1 MKYRSFLRKS
11 ILIIA
16 GFFWASC
23 GDDDAQPI
31 SISEHAP
38 ESSSSLEPSSSES
51 ALPQSSNSTESEP
64 AEGTS
69 SNSPESS
76 SSAPTGDVS
85 SSSGEQFKL
94 ASDTSVTCTSK
105 QTTYSECVYIGG
117 SSSETC
123 FAPENELQFN
133 TTLTIEE
140 LIQIEN
146 RLENCLEAVP
156 VYGVAPCMP
165 QARMVTEYNCSNG
178 KTYTNLRI
186 KDGLV
191 YTNDE
196 YDSLFNSSSSEASS
210 SSAAPSPLC
219 QKTDFISKDGA
230 ILRSKEE
237 KLDSLVAAGETVS
250 DSLKA
255 CVNRSIPYNVGKYAK
270 TQICDGDTTVN
281 PHYQAKL
288 DSIREE
294 VDKAIKDCKATE
306 IQADSAKA
314 PADSTVAPT
323 DPTDTPADTTN
334 TPA

>member
-1 MKYRSFLRKS
+1 MKFRSFLRKT
-11 ILIIA
+11 ILIIT

-23 GDDDAQPI
+23 GEDNTQPI
-31 SISEHAP
+31 NINEPAS
-38 ESSSSLEPSSSES
+38 ESSSSRDALLQSSST
-51 ALPQSSNSTESEP
+51 NGSEP

-69 SNSPESS
+69 SGTPESS
-76 SSAPTGDVS
+76 SSTPTGDVS

-105 QTTYSECVYIGG
+105 QTSYSECVNTAG

-123 FAPENELQFN
+123 YSIESDLHYN

-140 LIQIEN
+140 LIEIEN
-146 RLENCLEAVP
+146 RLENCIEAVT
-156 VYGVAPCMP
+156 VYGVSPCMP
-165 QARMVTEYNCSNG
+165 RAITFTEYNCSNG
-178 KTYTNLRI
+178 KTYTYL

-191 YTNDE
+191 YTNAE

-219 QKTDFISKDGA
+219 QKTDFIGKSNVSNSSIK
-230 ILRSKEE
+230 E
-237 KLDSLVAAGETVS
+237 KLDSLTAAGETLTS
-250 DSLKA
+250 NLRN
-255 CVNRSIPYNVGKYAK
+255 CVNRLFPYGEGKYAK

-281 PHYQAKL
+281 PRYQAKL

-294 VDKAIKDCKATE
+294 VDKAIKDCKAAE
-306 IQADSAKA
+306 IPADSTKT

-323 DPTDTPADTTN
+323 DPTDTTS
-334 TPA
+334 TPAE

>member
-1 MKYRSFLRKS
+1 MKRRFFISKS
-11 ILIIA
+11 LLIVA
-16 GFFWASC
+16 SFFWASC
-23 GDDDAQPI
+23 GEDDSQPI
-31 SISEHAP
+31 SINEPAS
-38 ESSSSLEPSSSES
+38 ESSSSRDALLQSSST
-51 ALPQSSNSTESEP
+51 NGSEP

-69 SNSPESS
+69 SGTPESS

-105 QTTYSECVYIGG
+105 QTSYSECVNTAG

-123 FAPENELQFN
+123 YSIESDLHYN

-140 LIQIEN
+140 LIKIED
-146 RLENCLEAVP
+146 RLENCIEAVT
-156 VYGVAPCMP
+156 VYGVSPCMP
-165 QARMVTEYNCSNG
+165 RAITFTEYNCSNG
-178 KTYTNLRI
+178 KTYTYL

-191 YTNDE
+191 YTNAE

-250 DSLKA
+250 DSLKN
-255 CVNRSIPYNVGKYAK
+255 CVRRSFPYEKGKYAQ

-281 PHYQAKL
+281 PYYQAKL
-288 DSIREE
+288 DSIRKE
-294 VDKAIKDCKATE
+294 VDKAIENCKAAE
-306 IQADSAKA
+306 V
-314 PADSTVAPT
+314 PADSTKTPADST
-323 DPTDTPADTTN
+323 DTPTDTTS
-334 TPA
+334 TPAE

>member
-1 MKYRSFLRKS
+1 
-11 ILIIA
+11 
-16 GFFWASC
+16 
-23 GDDDAQPI
+23 
-31 SISEHAP
+31 
-38 ESSSSLEPSSSES
+38 
-51 ALPQSSNSTESEP
+51 
-64 AEGTS
+64 
-69 SNSPESS
+69 
-76 SSAPTGDVS
+76 
-85 SSSGEQFKL
+85 
-94 ASDTSVTCTSK
+94 
-105 QTTYSECVYIGG
+105 
-117 SSSETC
+117 
-123 FAPENELQFN
+123 
-133 TTLTIEE
+133 
-140 LIQIEN
+140 
-146 RLENCLEAVP
+146 
-156 VYGVAPCMP
+156 
-165 QARMVTEYNCSNG
+165 MVTEYNCSNG

-294 VDKAIKDCKATE
+294 VDKAIKDCKVAE

-323 DPTDTPADTTN
+323 DPTDTPAE
-334 TPA
+334 

>member
-31 SISEHAP
+31 SISEHAS

-51 ALPQSSNSTESEP
+51 ALPQSSNPNDSAP
-64 AEGTS
+64 AEGIS
-69 SNSPESS
+69 SSTPESS

-105 QTTYSECVYIGG
+105 QTSYSECENTAG
-117 SSSETC
+117 SSGETC
-123 FAPENELQFN
+123 YSIESDLRIN

-140 LIQIEN
+140 LIKIED
-146 RLENCLEAVP
+146 RLENCIEAVT
-156 VYGVAPCMP
+156 VYGVSPCMP
-165 QARMVTEYNCSNG
+165 RAITFTEYNCSNG
-178 KTYTNLRI
+178 KTYTYL

-191 YTNDE
+191 YTNAE

-219 QKTDFISKDGA
+219 QKTDFVMKQIVSDACIK
-230 ILRSKEE
+230 E
-237 KLDSLVAAGETVS
+237 KLDSLTAAGETVS

-281 PHYQAKL
+281 PRYQAKL

-294 VDKAIKDCKATE
+294 VDKAIKDCKAAE
-306 IQADSAKA
+306 IPADSAKA
-314 PADSTVAPT
+314 PADSTV
-323 DPTDTPADTTN
+323 TPADTTN
-334 TPA
+334 TPAE

>member
-1 MKYRSFLRKS
+1 MKFRSFLRKS
-11 ILIIA
+11 ILIIT

-23 GDDDAQPI
+23 GEDDAQPI
-31 SISEHAP
+31 SISEPAP

-51 ALPQSSNSTESEP
+51 SLSQSSSSNGSAP
-64 AEGTS
+64 AEGIS
-69 SNSPESS
+69 SSTPESS
-76 SSAPTGDVS
+76 SSAPTGDV

-105 QTTYSECVYIGG
+105 QTSYSECVNTAG

-123 FAPENELQFN
+123 YSIESDLRIN

-140 LIQIEN
+140 LIEIEN
-146 RLENCLEAVP
+146 RLENCIEAVT
-156 VYGVAPCMP
+156 VYGVSPCMP
-165 QARMVTEYNCSNG
+165 RAITFTEYNCSNG
-178 KTYTNLRI
+178 KTYTYL

-191 YTNDE
+191 YTNAE

-219 QKTDFISKDGA
+219 QKTDFIGKSNVSNSSIK
-230 ILRSKEE
+230 E
-237 KLDSLVAAGETVS
+237 KLDSLTAAGETVS

-255 CVNRSIPYNVGKYAK
+255 CVNRSIPYNVGKYAR

-281 PHYQAKL
+281 PRYQAKL

-294 VDKAIKDCKATE
+294 VDKAIKDCKAAE
-306 IQADSAKA
+306 IPADSAKA
-314 PADSTVAPT
+314 PADSTV
-323 DPTDTPADTTN
+323 TPADTTN
-334 TPA
+334 TPAE

>member
-1 MKYRSFLRKS
+1 MKFRSFLRKS
-11 ILIIA
+11 ILIIT

-23 GDDDAQPI
+23 GEDDAQPI
-31 SISEHAP
+31 SINEPASESGSTL
-38 ESSSSLEPSSSES
+38 ESSSSENSLLQLSSS
-51 ALPQSSNSTESEP
+51 N
-64 AEGTS
+64 GTS
-69 SNSPESS
+69 ESS

-156 VYGVAPCMP
+156 VYGVAPCMQ

-196 YDSLFNSSSSEASS
+196 YDSLFKSSSSEASS
-210 SSAAPSPLC
+210 SSAVPSPLC

-294 VDKAIKDCKATE
+294 VDKAIKDCKAAEVPTDSTKTP
-306 IQADSAKA
+306 ADSTTA
-314 PADSTVAPT
+314 PADST
-323 DPTDTPADTTN
+323 N
-334 TPA
+334 TPAE

>member
-38 ESSSSLEPSSSES
+38 ESSSSLEPSSSENS
-51 ALPQSSNSTESEP
+51 LPQSSNPNDSEP
-64 AEGTS
+64 AEGIS
-69 SNSPESS
+69 SSSPESS

-105 QTTYSECVYIGG
+105 QTSYSECVNTAG
-117 SSSETC
+117 SSGETC
-123 FAPENELQFN
+123 YSIENDLRIN

-140 LIQIEN
+140 LIEIEN
-146 RLENCLEAVP
+146 RLENCIEAVT
-156 VYGVAPCMP
+156 VYGVSPCMP
-165 QARMVTEYNCSNG
+165 RAITFTEYNCLNG
-178 KTYTNLRI
+178 KTYTYL

-191 YTNDE
+191 YTNAE

-281 PHYQAKL
+281 PRYQAKL

-294 VDKAIKDCKATE
+294 VDKAIKDCKAAE

-323 DPTDTPADTTN
+323 DPTDTTS
-334 TPA
+334 TPAE

>member
-1 MKYRSFLRKS
+1 MKFRSFLRKS
-11 ILIIA
+11 ILIIT

-23 GDDDAQPI
+23 GEDNTQPI
-31 SISEHAP
+31 NINEPAS
-38 ESSSSLEPSSSES
+38 ESSSSRDALLQSSST
-51 ALPQSSNSTESEP
+51 NGSEP

-69 SNSPESS
+69 SGTPESS

-105 QTTYSECVYIGG
+105 QTSYSECVNTAG
-117 SSSETC
+117 SSGETC
-123 FAPENELQFN
+123 YSIESDLHYN

-140 LIQIEN
+140 LIKIEN
-146 RLENCLEAVP
+146 RLENCIEAVT
-156 VYGVAPCMP
+156 VYGVSPCMP
-165 QARMVTEYNCSNG
+165 RAITFTEYNCSNG
-178 KTYTNLRI
+178 KTYTYL

-191 YTNDE
+191 YTNAE

-219 QKTDFISKDGA
+219 QKTDFVMKQIVSDACIK
-230 ILRSKEE
+230 E
-237 KLDSLVAAGETVS
+237 KLDSLTAAGETVS

-281 PHYQAKL
+281 PRYQAKL

-294 VDKAIKDCKATE
+294 VDKAIKDCKAAE

-314 PADSTVAPT
+314 PADSSAT
-323 DPTDTPADTTN
+323 PTDTTS
-334 TPA
+334 TPAE

>member
-1 MKYRSFLRKS
+1 MKFRSFLRKS
-11 ILIIA
+11 ILIIT

-23 GDDDAQPI
+23 GEDDAQPI
-31 SISEHAP
+31 SINEPASESGSTL
-38 ESSSSLEPSSSES
+38 ESSSSENS
-51 ALPQSSNSTESEP
+51 LPQLSS
-64 AEGTS
+64 S

-105 QTTYSECVYIGG
+105 QTSYSECVNTAG
-117 SSSETC
+117 SSGETC
-123 FAPENELQFN
+123 YSIESDLRIN

-140 LIQIEN
+140 LIEIEN
-146 RLENCLEAVP
+146 RLENCIEAVT
-156 VYGVAPCMP
+156 VYGVSPCMP
-165 QARMVTEYNCSNG
+165 RAITFTEYNCSNG
-178 KTYTNLRI
+178 KTYTYL

-191 YTNDE
+191 YTNAE

-219 QKTDFISKDGA
+219 QKTDFIAKNMVSNSIVK
-230 ILRSKEE
+230 E
-237 KLDSLVAAGETVS
+237 KLDSLITAGET
-250 DSLKA
+250 LTRNLTN
-255 CVNRSIPYNVGKYAK
+255 CVDLSFPYNDGKYAK

-281 PHYQAKL
+281 PRYQAKL

-294 VDKAIKDCKATE
+294 VDKAIKDCKAAEVPT
-306 IQADSAKA
+306 DSTKT
-314 PADSTVAPT
+314 PADSTDTPKDST
-323 DPTDTPADTTN
+323 GTPADTTN

>member
-38 ESSSSLEPSSSES
+38 ESSSSGD
-51 ALPQSSNSTESEP
+51 AFPQSSNPNSSGATEGISSGTTEP
-64 AEGTS
+64 Y
-69 SNSPESS
+69 SS
-76 SSAPTGDVS
+76 SSIGDLS

-237 KLDSLVAAGETVS
+237 KLDSLATAGETVS
-250 DSLKA
+250 DSLKN
-255 CVNRSIPYNVGKYAK
+255 CVRRSFPYEEGKYAQ

-281 PHYQAKL
+281 PYYQAKL
-288 DSIREE
+288 DSIRKE
-294 VDKAIKDCKATE
+294 VDKAIENCKAAEVST
-306 IQADSAKA
+306 DSTKT
-314 PADSTVAPT
+314 PADSTDTPKDST
-323 DPTDTPADTTN
+323 GTPADTTN

>member
-1 MKYRSFLRKS
+1 MKHRFFISKS
-11 ILIIA
+11 LLIVA
-16 GFFWASC
+16 SFFWASC
-23 GDDDAQPI
+23 GEDDSQPI
-31 SISEHAP
+31 SINEPAP

-105 QTTYSECVYIGG
+105 QTSYSECVNTAG
-117 SSSETC
+117 SSGETC
-123 FAPENELQFN
+123 YSIESDLRIN

-140 LIQIEN
+140 LIKIED
-146 RLENCLEAVP
+146 RLENCVEAVT
-156 VYGVAPCMP
+156 VYGVSPCMP
-165 QARMVTEYNCSNG
+165 RAITFTEYNCSNG
-178 KTYTNLRI
+178 KTYTYL

-191 YTNDE
+191 YTNAE

-219 QKTDFISKDGA
+219 QKTDFVKKNDVSDNCIN
-230 ILRSKEE
+230 E
-237 KLDSLVAAGETVS
+237 KLDSLSTAGETVS
-250 DSLKA
+250 DSLKK
-255 CVNRSIPYNVGKYAK
+255 CVRRSFPYEEGKYAK

-281 PHYQAKL
+281 PRYQAKL
-288 DSIREE
+288 DSIRKE
-294 VDKAIKDCKATE
+294 VDKTINLCKAP
-306 IQADSAKA
+306 DV
-314 PADSTVAPT
+314 PADSTKTPADST
-323 DPTDTPADTTN
+323 DTPKDSTGTPADTTN
-334 TPA
+334 TPAE